1 MRLIHSAAGLCMM
14 LLACSV
20 HTETKAASQ
29 KVNVGA
35 ADAQER
41 AGVGRRGLDGDWPV
55 STDNLRAHGDVN
67 DDTIQGANETIHG
80 PGAGQEM
87 QDEAEGSR
95 GWSTGG
101 ATPSGVTGVQ
111 EEYEGGAHTRRGAE
125 GSRGWSTGC
134 ATPGGVTGEEDRD
147 GCGDA
152 AQMGKGKRL
161 SGSLGGDYDFG
172 GPGGIGQ
179 TGGVQS
185 TPDQEPDRGD
195 GQAWNGAGHGGEGTR
210 GEFRGIDQEYPVRR
224 VLKTGVSD
232 GQTQGND
239 REQTPVVG
247 GAAEGRRIK
256 TGSLNVVSHQ
266 DEY

>member
-20 HTETKAASQ
+20 HTETMAASQ

-95 GWSTGG
+95 GWSTG
-101 ATPSGVTGVQ
+101 
-111 EEYEGGAHTRRGAE
+111 
-125 GSRGWSTGC
+125 C
-134 ATPGGVTGEEDRD
+134 ATAGGVTGEEDRD
-147 GCGDA
+147 ADYA
-152 AQMGKGKRL
+152 
-161 SGSLGGDYDFG
+161 SGGRDEAGYT
-172 GPGGIGQ
+172 GQ
-179 TGGVQS
+179 IK
-185 TPDQEPDRGD
+185 
-195 GQAWNGAGHGGEGTR
+195 AGYSAKKKC
-210 GEFRGIDQEYPVRR
+210 DP
-224 VLKTGVSD
+224 
-232 GQTQGND
+232 
-239 REQTPVVG
+239 
-247 GAAEGRRIK
+247 
-256 TGSLNVVSHQ
+256 
-266 DEY
+266 

>member
-1 MRLIHSAAGLCMM
+1 MM

-20 HTETKAASQ
+20 HTETMAASQ

-95 GWSTGG
+95 GWSTG
-101 ATPSGVTGVQ
+101 
-111 EEYEGGAHTRRGAE
+111 
-125 GSRGWSTGC
+125 C
-134 ATPGGVTGEEDRD
+134 ATAGGVTGEEDRD

-152 AQMGKGKRL
+152 AQVGNSKPF
-161 SGSLGGDYDFG
+161 GSAVQEEYTGLGG
-172 GPGGIGQ
+172 
-179 TGGVQS
+179 
-185 TPDQEPDRGD
+185 GD
-195 GQAWNGAGHGGEGTR
+195 
-210 GEFRGIDQEYPVRR
+210 
-224 VLKTGVSD
+224 L
-232 GQTQGND
+232 
-239 REQTPVVG
+239 
-247 GAAEGRRIK
+247 
-256 TGSLNVVSHQ
+256 
-266 DEY
+266 